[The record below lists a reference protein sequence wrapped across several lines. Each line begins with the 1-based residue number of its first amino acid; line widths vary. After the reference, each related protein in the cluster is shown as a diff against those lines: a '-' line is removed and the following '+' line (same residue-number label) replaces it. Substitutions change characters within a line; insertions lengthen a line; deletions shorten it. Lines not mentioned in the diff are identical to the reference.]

1 MGSPAQDQGGKMSV
15 LHHSSEEG
23 GKTAV
28 RLEKREGRKKQ
39 RQGEESK
46 KAELRR
52 GISTLSKWGP
62 PTETEGH
69 SHFTDA

>member
-1 MGSPAQDQGGKMSV
+1 MSV

-28 RLEKREGRKKQ
+28 GGGGEGRKKQ
-39 RQGEESK
+39 RKGEESK
-46 KAELRR
+46 KPELRR
-52 GISTLSKWGP
+52 GISTLSKRGP

-69 SHFTDA
+69 SHSTDAKTEV

>member
-1 MGSPAQDQGGKMSV
+1 M
-15 LHHSSEEG
+15 
-23 GKTAV
+23 
-28 RLEKREGRKKQ
+28 EKREGRKKQ
-39 RQGEESK
+39 REGKESK